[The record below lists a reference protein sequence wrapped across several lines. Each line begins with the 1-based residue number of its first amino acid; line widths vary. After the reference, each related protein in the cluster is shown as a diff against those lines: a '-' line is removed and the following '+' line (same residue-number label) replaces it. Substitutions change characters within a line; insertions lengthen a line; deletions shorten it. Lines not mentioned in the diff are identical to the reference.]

1 VNSTELESLGGGFNS
16 VTSPGP
22 VEEEEDS
29 PEVKHGLDRVQDV
42 GRRTVLDRIL
52 VTRCRDQESLLA
64 LIELLPRLLAAEDQN
79 VRAIFIDSLAQP
91 FRQEE
96 FYYLILL

>member
-1 VNSTELESLGGGFNS
+1 MNSTELESLGGGFNS

-22 VEEEEDS
+22 VEEEDS
-29 PEVKHGLDRVQDV
+29 PEVKHGLDRVQGV

-64 LIELLPRLLAAEDQN
+64 LIELLPRLLAAEEQN